1 MLPLEMSFSPLP
13 AHRFQWMAN
22 LEHSMKL
29 NEEKLGIS
37 EKESEDLRGM
47 FVNTNPVLLYTTV
60 VVSAV
65 HLLFDVL
72 AFKNDMQFWSS
83 VDTMEGLSSRTLI
96 INEIMEMVIFLY
108 LIEEDASWLI
118 KVTSLFTIVLGAF
131 KVFKSLQVRRRDA
144 AQRNKGEESLTDL
157 YDKKAFAY
165 LLPPLLLTVV
175 SYSVYSL
182 LTGYHRGWYAW
193 LLESLVALVY
203 GCGFIVMTPQL
214 FINYR

>member
-1 MLPLEMSFSPLP
+1 M
-13 AHRFQWMAN
+13 AHQ
-22 LEHSMKL
+22 
-29 NEEKLGIS
+29 G
-37 EKESEDLRGM
+37 
-47 FVNTNPVLLYTTV
+47 
-60 VVSAV
+60 
-65 HLLFDVL
+65 HLALHHRARRL
-72 AFKNDMQFWSS
+72 Q
-83 VDTMEGLSSRTLI
+83 G
-96 INEIMEMVIFLY
+96 
-108 LIEEDASWLI
+108 
-118 KVTSLFTIVLGAF
+118 
-131 KVFKSLQVRRRDA
+131 LQVAPGAQAHA

-165 LLPPLLLTVV
+165 LLPPLLLTVI